1 MSSTDY
7 SNEKVKPQ
15 QKIKRDQVII
25 CEFLRNEI
33 IKKQLH
39 VSEIYYQKNPIYYVH
54 LTIPILPLYFNLNMK
69 TPYLSVIQEDKNL

>member
-15 QKIKRDQVII
+15 QKLKRDQVII

-39 VSEIYYQKNPIYYVH
+39 VSEIYYQKKS
-54 LTIPILPLYFNLNMK
+54 NLLCTFDCTYTSIIFQLEYEKSLLECN
-69 TPYLSVIQEDKNL
+69 TRR

>member
-15 QKIKRDQVII
+15 QKLKRDQVII

-39 VSEIYYQKNPIYYVH
+39 VSEIYYQKKSNLLCT

-69 TPYLSVIQEDKNL
+69 NPYLSVIQEDKNL